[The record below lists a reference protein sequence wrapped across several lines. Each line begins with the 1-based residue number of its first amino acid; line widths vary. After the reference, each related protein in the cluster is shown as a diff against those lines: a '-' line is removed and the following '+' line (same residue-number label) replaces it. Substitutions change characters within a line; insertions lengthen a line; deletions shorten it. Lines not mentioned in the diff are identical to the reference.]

1 MQQSES
7 LLVFVCVVVI
17 VLQDL
22 RPGIEAEKCKVFC

>member
-7 LLVFVCVVVI
+7 LLVFVCVVI

-22 RPGIEAEKCKVFC
+22 RPGIEAEECKVFC